1 MPMTKTVEIGG
12 ATVEVTPMDELGPSW
27 SMTAAVI
34 AGRIELAQDDG
45 DMAAVK
51 EAVGDLVEICT
62 EDGITSDG
70 VQDLD
75 PPTLNALIRAM
86 LPDEAFEPGGDADG

>member
-1 MPMTKTVEIGG
+1 MTEVVEIGN
-12 ATVEVTPMDELGPSW
+12 ATVEVTPVDELGPSW

-34 AGRIELAQDDG
+34 AGRIEMAQNDA

-62 EDGITSDG
+62 EDGITSTG
-70 VQDLD
+70 IQDLD
-75 PPTLNALIRAM
+75 PKTLNALIRAM
-86 LPDEAFEPGGDADG
+86 LPDEAFEPEGDVDG